1 MNKMGFK
8 KSLITVFTLLL
19 LVALATTSYVSLNQ
33 LKEATTKG
41 LHEKIQSTIKYEIE
55 KVKNYVFIRANPI
68 NNVVKL
74 FEQND
79 YSTDEEKA
87 RVLATAVATSG
98 ASKFTLGYE
107 DGSSFASKSSDSFPE
122 GIGKKE
128 FDPRKR
134 PWYQLGRQVTTL
146 ALTDVFFTKSDNEPM
161 VGAVSP
167 IKDVGVLLAD
177 VRLGALQDM
186 LHEMNTTEG
195 EQTFIVD
202 SHGVVIASTADYIAM
217 GENINDINSTKDIAN
232 ILLGSELTIQEE
244 NINNVKSTII
254 SSPVQLT
261 KNTLWYFVLS
271 MDSNIAYAYQTEAF
285 WQLFYVVS
293 IISAIFIALLFI
305 VLNRLY
311 RPVVTL
317 RDLVTSLSNGDGDLT
332 QRLEVTTDDD
342 LGAIAHGINQFIE
355 SLQSMM
361 LEVQVVTNRLTDG
374 VKVLQS
380 HSNESASVLEQ
391 HQRETEQVATAMTEL
406 SSTAELVVENSEE
419 AAKFTQ
425 EANLTGEMSKTTIL
439 KAQNSL
445 SVLATEVARSTVEV
459 ERMNKETQD
468 IASILTVIG
477 GIAEQTNLLALN
489 AAIEAARAGEQGR
502 GFAVVADEVRTL
514 AQRTQQSTGE
524 IDIALIKLQQGSES
538 VVLSIESTKTTS
550 EETIN
555 EAEGV
560 ALNLGEMTEFVN
572 KINDLNMTISNSAR
586 EQNSVIQEI
595 TQNMESIHT
604 MVGNLNM
611 KGNST
616 RLETQQ
622 IADTNHQL
630 ASIVKKFK
638 LEN

>member
-1 MNKMGFK
+1 
-8 KSLITVFTLLL
+8 
-19 LVALATTSYVSLNQ
+19 
-33 LKEATTKG
+33 
-41 LHEKIQSTIKYEIE
+41 
-55 KVKNYVFIRANPI
+55 
-68 NNVVKL
+68 
-74 FEQND
+74 
-79 YSTDEEKA
+79 
-87 RVLATAVATSG
+87 
-98 ASKFTLGYE
+98 
-107 DGSSFASKSSDSFPE
+107 
-122 GIGKKE
+122 
-128 FDPRKR
+128 
-134 PWYQLGRQVTTL
+134 
-146 ALTDVFFTKSDNEPM
+146 
-161 VGAVSP
+161 
-167 IKDVGVLLAD
+167 
-177 VRLGALQDM
+177 
-186 LHEMNTTEG
+186 
-195 EQTFIVD
+195 
-202 SHGVVIASTADYIAM
+202 
-217 GENINDINSTKDIAN
+217 
-232 ILLGSELTIQEE
+232 
-244 NINNVKSTII
+244 
-254 SSPVQLT
+254 
-261 KNTLWYFVLS
+261 
-271 MDSNIAYAYQTEAF
+271 
-285 WQLFYVVS
+285 
-293 IISAIFIALLFI
+293 
-305 VLNRLY
+305 
-311 RPVVTL
+311 L

-361 LEVQVVTNRLTDG
+361 LEVQMVTNRLTDG

-406 SSTAELVVENSEE
+406 SSTAELVVENSDE

-616 RLETQQ
+616 RQETQR

-630 ASIVKKFK
+630 ASIVNKFK

>member
-33 LKEATTKG
+33 LKEATTKS

-55 KVKNYVFIRANPI
+55 KVKNYVSIRANPI

-74 FEQND
+74 FEQNA

-232 ILLGSELTIQEE
+232 ILLGSELTIREE

-489 AAIEAARAGEQGR
+489 AAIEAARAGDQGR

-616 RLETQQ
+616 RLETQR

>member
-33 LKEATTKG
+33 LKEATTKS

-55 KVKNYVFIRANPI
+55 KVKNYVSIRANPI

-232 ILLGSELTIQEE
+232 ILLGSELTIREE

-489 AAIEAARAGEQGR
+489 AAIEAARAGDQGR

-616 RLETQQ
+616 RLETQR